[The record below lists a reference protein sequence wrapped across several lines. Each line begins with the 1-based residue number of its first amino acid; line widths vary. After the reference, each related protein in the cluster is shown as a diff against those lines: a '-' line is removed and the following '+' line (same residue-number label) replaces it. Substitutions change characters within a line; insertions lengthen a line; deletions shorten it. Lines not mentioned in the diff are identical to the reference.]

1 MGQTTE
7 PTTVDDSIFDAE
19 NLFVLLQKANIA
31 DEMRNSVITSN
42 YMWANSNTPTGFA
55 AAIRNVSSRLK
66 SLMTRTLKD
75 HRRANP
81 SL

>member
-7 PTTVDDSIFDAE
+7 PTTVDDSSFDAE

-31 DEMRNSVITSN
+31 DEMRNSVITTN
-42 YMWANSNTPTGFA
+42 MWANSNTPTGFA

-66 SLMTRTLKD
+66 SLTTSALKD